1 MVSKILL
8 SLVLTLIIELTISIV
23 LGIRGK
29 DILRIIF
36 INIMTNVPLNIIVN
50 LLYMRFDPNIIFYCV
65 VPILE
70 ILVFIIE
77 GRYFKKLDNSIINPY
92 KLSFLLNIFSYGY
105 SFVYLII
112 SYLIK

>member
-36 INIMTNVPLNIIVN
+36 INVMTNVPLNIIVN
-50 LLYMRFDPNIIFYCV
+50 LLYMWFNPNVIFYFI

-70 ILVFIIE
+70 ILVFLIE
-77 GRYFKKLDNSIINPY
+77 GKYFKKLNNSIINPY
-92 KLSFLLNIFSYGY
+92 KLSILLNAFSYGY

-112 SYLIK
+112 NYLIK

>member
-1 MVSKILL
+1 MVSKIIL
-8 SLVLTLIIELTISIV
+8 SLVLTLIIELTISLV

-36 INIMTNVPLNIIVN
+36 INVMTNVPLNIIVN
-50 LLYMRFDPNIIFYCV
+50 LLYMRFDPNIIFYCI

-70 ILVFIIE
+70 IFVFIIE
-77 GRYFKKLDNSIINPY
+77 GKYFKKLNNSIINPY

-105 SFVYLII
+105 SFVYIII

>member
-1 MVSKILL
+1 MLSSIIL
-8 SLVLTLIIELTISIV
+8 SLVLTLIIELTISLV

-36 INIMTNVPLNIIVN
+36 INVLTNVPLNIIVN
-50 LLYMRFDPNIIFYCV
+50 LLYMRFDPNIIFYFV

-70 ILVFIIE
+70 IFVFIIE
-77 GRYFKKLDNSIINPY
+77 GKYFKKLDNSMINPY
-92 KLSFLLNIFSYGY
+92 KLSILLNAFSYGY

-112 SYLIK
+112 NYLIK